1 MTPADLLAALD
12 TITVAMRRYRYPD
25 DLATEDED
33 WATFVDA
40 VHAAADGVPHAELE
54 RLFKFYGST
63 GAPDVYFAWRAARI
77 RERKPV
83 KRRRR

>member
-1 MTPADLLAALD
+1 VPPVDLLAALEP
-12 TITVAMRRYRYPD
+12 ITRARRRYRYPD

-40 VHAAADGVPHAELE
+40 VHAAADSVAHAELE
-54 RLFKFYGST
+54 RLLKFYGST
-63 GAPDVYFAWRAARI
+63 GALDVYFAWRAARI